1 MACLFNLKNLLN
13 PGDDLMGRGVGGLIE
28 IDHTVVLKH
37 VDRTVG
43 G

>member
-1 MACLFNLKNLLN
+1 
-13 PGDDLMGRGVGGLIE
+13 MGRGVGGLIE
-28 IDHTVVLKH
+28 IDHTVVLEH